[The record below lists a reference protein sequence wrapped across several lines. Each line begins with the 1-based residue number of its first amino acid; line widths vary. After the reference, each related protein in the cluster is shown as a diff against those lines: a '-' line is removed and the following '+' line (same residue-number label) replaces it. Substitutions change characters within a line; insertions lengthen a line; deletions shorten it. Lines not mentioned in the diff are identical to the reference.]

1 MNLNKLISGLNDRL
15 QLERGQTMS
24 EYAIV
29 LSLISGSTVLLF
41 TGLSSKV
48 ATMLTDV
55 VRLLP

>member
-15 QLERGQTMS
+15 QFDAGQTMS

-48 ATMLTDV
+48 ATMLLDV